1 MCYNSLPT
9 FTCLKSTTEKLEEGM
24 KYVQTRMKSMTFVT
38 YNLYAGVVFI
48 IAIFRYELPK
58 NFVNTNCAFF

>member
-1 MCYNSLPT
+1 
-9 FTCLKSTTEKLEEGM
+9 M

-58 NFVNTNCAFF
+58 NFVNTNFAFFDGLFSFRFSKFF

>member
-1 MCYNSLPT
+1 
-9 FTCLKSTTEKLEEGM
+9 M